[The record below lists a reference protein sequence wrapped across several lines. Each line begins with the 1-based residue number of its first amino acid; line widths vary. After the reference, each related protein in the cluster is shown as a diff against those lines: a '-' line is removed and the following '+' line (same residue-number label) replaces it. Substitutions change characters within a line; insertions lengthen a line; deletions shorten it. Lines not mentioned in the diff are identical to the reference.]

1 MSVSPLSPIVPVNSS
16 SQKRATPLIS
26 IQKADWLTKVSVILE
41 IWNVVGLESNYPE
54 LSLIPLIISYS
65 LSTSVSDI
73 LSL

>member
-1 MSVSPLSPIVPVNSS
+1 MSVSPFSPIVPVNSS

-41 IWNVVGLESNYPE
+41 IWNAVGLESNYPG

-65 LSTSVSDI
+65 LTTSVSDI

>member
-41 IWNVVGLESNYPE
+41 IWNVVGLESNYPG

-65 LSTSVSDI
+65 LTTSVSDI